1 MALARHTQAFVVNPL
16 KAYASE
22 TRDLLPCPRPS
33 TVDKTELGKK
43 AASADLVLFV
53 KTGCGHCA
61 QAKESTAGLDCSRVL
76 VHLDSVEERR
86 GLAVALGLPVVTVPV
101 CFVRGHC
108 VGDGEALRAL
118 VGDGSAIARALA
130 RSKKEAPFNDPNL
143 VAWTERHLC
152 RPPGGGGSN
161 FFLSVYANTVR
172 SLSAIHCLFFAL
184 VLALPLEIARIGA
197 SIFLV
202 DLVLFLGSA
211 QISPMALAC
220 TSLLWVRR
228 GPVVPAIPYKVKCR
242 KMVMLILPVCVFL
255 N

>member
-1 MALARHTQAFVVNPL
+1 MVRHSGP
-16 KAYASE
+16 SWE
-22 TRDLLPCPRPS
+22 T
-33 TVDKTELGKK
+33 
-43 AASADLVLFV
+43 
-53 KTGCGHCA
+53 
-61 QAKESTAGLDCSRVL
+61 
-76 VHLDSVEERR
+76 
-86 GLAVALGLPVVTVPV
+86 
-101 CFVRGHC
+101 
-108 VGDGEALRAL
+108 
-118 VGDGSAIARALA
+118 ALA

-172 SLSAIHCLFFAL
+172 SLSLVHCLFFAL

-242 KMVMLILPVCVFL
+242 KNGNAGIASVRFFKLNLTWHLVVSPRGLMVNPCRASKVVFVFYIASL
-255 N
+255 YRVVSGMASITEVIGST